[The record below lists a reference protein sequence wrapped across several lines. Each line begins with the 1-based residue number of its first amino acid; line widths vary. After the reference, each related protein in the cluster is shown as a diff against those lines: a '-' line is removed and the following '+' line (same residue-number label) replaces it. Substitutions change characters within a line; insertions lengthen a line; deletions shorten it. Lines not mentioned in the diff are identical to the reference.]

1 MYRIVT
7 DAATSEQIAA
17 LPDHALAEFTGVL
30 GVLELVPWNGRA
42 LHSDNPDGPVRVW
55 SFGGVGMV
63 VYLIL
68 EDQLRIDLVKVVWV
82 D

>member
-7 DAATSEQIAA
+7 DAQTSEQIAA

-42 LHSDNPDGPVRVW
+42 LHSDKPDGPVRVW
-55 SFGGVGMV
+55 SIGEAGMV
-63 VYLIL
+63 IYLIL
-68 EDQLRIDLVKVVWV
+68 EDQHRVDLVNVVWV